1 MNVLL
6 SGIVGSTAYGLAG
19 PDSDVDRLGM
29 FALPT
34 IELVGLDK
42 PRLSIVGRNPDVAWH
57 EAGKAVSLVLAGNP
71 TTMELLWLP
80 EDLYEV
86 RTPLGDEAIAL
97 RARFL
102 CAHRAKEAYLG
113 YATQQFKKLLAQAG
127 VQPRPARTA
136 KHARHLMR
144 LVEQGYEL
152 YTTGTVRIRLEDPQ
166 RLLDFGAAVA
176 EDPQRAV
183 PFMAEAEDRFNRART
198 VLADEP
204 DYDAAQDWL
213 LRVRR
218 AFWDWER
225 RD

>member
-1 MNVLL
+1 MLL

-19 PDSDVDRLGM
+19 PGSDVDRLGM

-34 IELVGLDK
+34 LELVGIGK
-42 PRLSIVGRNPDVAWH
+42 PRMSIVEKNPDVAWH
-57 EAGKAVSLVLAGNP
+57 EAGKAVSLALAGNP
-71 TTMELLWLP
+71 TTIELFWLP
-80 EDLYEV
+80 EELYET
-86 RTPLGDEAIAL
+86 RTPLGEEVIAL
-97 RARFL
+97 RSKFL
-102 CAHRAKEAYLG
+102 CAHRAKDAYMG
-113 YATQQFKKLLAQAG
+113 YATQQFRKLLNRNEAEGPA
-127 VQPRPARTA
+127 PARTA

-166 RLLDFGAAVA
+166 RLRDFGAAVA

-183 PFMAEAEDRFNRART
+183 PFMAEAEERFDRART
-198 VLADEP
+198 VLPDQP

-218 AFWDWER
+218 AYWE
-225 RD
+225 